1 MLEVQI
7 LFILSLKVS
16 TFLPT
21 SLYFHQLP
29 ALAIPFLLSVSISLT
44 FYFFNIPYIMI
55 SCNSCLSLAYFTKQ
69 NAFSSGQSLGRVWL
83 FVTPWTAARQASLS
97 ITDSWSLL
105 RLMSIESIMLSN
117 HLVLCCPLLLLP
129 SIFSSI
135 RIFQWVSSLHQ
146 VAKVLEFQLQH
157 QSFQWIFR
165 ADFL

>member
-69 NAFSSGQSLGRVWL
+69 NAFSSGQSLCRVWL
-83 FVTPWTAARQASLS
+83 FVIPSTAAHQASLS
-97 ITDSWSLL
+97 FSISQSLL
-105 RLMSIESIMLSN
+105 KLMSIELVMPSN
-117 HLVLCCPLLLLP
+117 HLILCRPLLLLP

-165 ADFL
+165 TGTN